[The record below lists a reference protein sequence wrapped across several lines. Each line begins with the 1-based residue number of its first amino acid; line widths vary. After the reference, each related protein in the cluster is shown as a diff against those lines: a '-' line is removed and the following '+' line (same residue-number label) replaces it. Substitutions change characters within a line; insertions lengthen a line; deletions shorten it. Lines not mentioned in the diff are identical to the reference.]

1 MRRGRPASGRT
12 TLAFVDVLRD
22 QRLAPAE
29 RRFSLPFVPV
39 AGVVAGARTK
49 HSQEAGETAD
59 AQVALEYLQ
68 YVRAELLAGQF
79 S

>member
-1 MRRGRPASGRT
+1 MSCAIS
-12 TLAFVDVLRD
+12 VWRD
-22 QRLAPAE
+22 LPNGD
-29 RRFSLPFVPV
+29 SLLPFVPV